1 MAGRFIRGIILSF
14 LPPSASPGRNTSEE
28 EANIDLLLVK
38 LTATYNQEIKRND
51 RWPLR
56 QSLIQLSLPLLT
68 RGEGPPPLLRF
79 SSFTYTSRLSLS
91 SLRTIISEKEGIGR
105 EGRRLALRRIKMSS
119 KNLPYHVDPFQL
131 RAIRARKDL

>member
-1 MAGRFIRGIILSF
+1 MGFECTVAGRFIRGIILSF

-68 RGEGPPPLLRF
+68 ERDPRRYFDFLHLH
-79 SSFTYTSRLSLS
+79 
-91 SLRTIISEKEGIGR
+91 I
-105 EGRRLALRRIKMSS
+105 RLAFPSPLSEQLFRKRRESGGKGAAS
-119 KNLPYHVDPFQL
+119 
-131 RAIRARKDL
+131 RCAA

>member
-51 RWPLR
+51 RWPPEIASTEFNPALSS
-56 QSLIQLSLPLLT
+56 SLDERRGTPAVTSIFFIYIYVSPFPLLSPNNYF
-68 RGEGPPPLLRF
+68 GKG
-79 SSFTYTSRLSLS
+79 
-91 SLRTIISEKEGIGR
+91 GNR
-105 EGRRLALRRIKMSS
+105 EGRAPPRVA
-119 KNLPYHVDPFQL
+119 PH
-131 RAIRARKDL
+131 KDVE